1 MFLTENSA
9 PVEQVFALSGSFGL
23 TEGVVTEKDGA
34 LVFEN
39 GKVAVK
45 STAVPDES
53 GVHAVNGVLKNNSDA
68 PFTVSRLAKRFV
80 FDDSDYA
87 VYSAYNGWQNES
99 EGGFADLITGIT
111 LSSPSVRNACG
122 ACPFAVLWDKR
133 SGRGTVFHVLCG
145 GAWEMTFKRVYH
157 GGEFARVEVTIGFL
171 ADDLAIEIKPGES
184 VAFPE
189 VLWYTTA
196 SATDFDCVKL
206 QKYARARFPRR
217 GMPVIY
223 NTWLGVFDNLAME
236 NLEKQAAKAA
246 ELGCEYFVV
255 DAGWFGKAGE
265 SWAGCR
271 GDWVE
276 KPGISLAAIAEQ
288 ARSFGMKFGFW
299 IEAECASYGTD
310 AMTGKKAFYLDG
322 TGSGILDFSNPD
334 AREYMLN
341 VVTGLIDKTG
351 AAFVKCDFN
360 ADLLYDEKR
369 SAFSAYGSGYR
380 TFFKELKK
388 RRPDVY
394 LEGCAS
400 GGFRMTLREGD
411 FFDSFWLS
419 DDQDPYETL
428 RIFKDSLKRLP
439 PQWIEKYLSVNSYTG
454 GMVSYTGE
462 SDRLLAARDGTWT
475 NVSTLPLSYLHG
487 FFAGGPIGVS
497 CDLTRLSPEHFE
509 KLKNEVA
516 AFKADRVFYEN
527 AYCRL
532 LTDTPDV
539 TVMEFSDEETR
550 DVRVFVFTG
559 KTRSEAVTVYPLLS
573 PGVYALAD
581 GRMLNAAEIAENGMR
596 VMNGGNYT
604 AAEIRLKKR

>member
-23 TEGVVTEKDGA
+23 TEGAVTEKDGA

-45 STAVPDES
+45 STAVADGS
-53 GVHAVNGVLKNNSDA
+53 GVHAVNGCIKNISDA
-68 PFTVSRLAKRFV
+68 PFTVSRLAKRYV

-133 SGRGTVFHVLCG
+133 SGRGTVFHVLCD

-223 NTWLGVFDNLAME
+223 NTWLGVFDNLAMD
-236 NLEKQAAKAA
+236 NLEKQAVKAA

-288 ARSFGMKFGFW
+288 ARSLGMKFGFW

-322 TGSGILDFSNPD
+322 IGSGILDFSNPD
-334 AREYMLN
+334 VREYMLN

-351 AAFVKCDFN
+351 AAFVKFDFN

-380 TFFKELKK
+380 AFFKELKK
-388 RRPDVY
+388 RRPDIY
-394 LEGCAS
+394 IEGCAS

-439 PQWIEKYLSVNSYTG
+439 PQWIEKYLSVTSYTG
-454 GMVSYTGE
+454 GMVSYFGE
-462 SDRLLAARDGTWT
+462 NDRLLAARDGTWT

-487 FFAGGPIGVS
+487 FFAGGPIGIS